1 MPESIQT
8 ADGTAQLVVGK
19 GTVNYGS
26 VILSNVLHASS
37 FLVNLLSISVIILQL
52 KCVVNFDILKVTF

>member
-8 ADGTAQLVVGK
+8 ADGTAQPVVGK

-26 VILSNVLHASS
+26 VTLSNDLHVPS
-37 FLVNLLSISVIILQL
+37 FLINLLSINAIIL
-52 KCVVNFDILKVTF
+52 